1 MAEFR
6 TVTFEC
12 VTVNGRGEIIDRRT
26 HKAREF
32 VETLKGGVELALVGI
47 PAGHFLMGAGRGEGA
62 ADERPQH
69 PVDMAAFWL
78 GQFAV
83 TQAQWAAVL
92 DDEPPYRC
100 RGAERPAETGRCAAS
115 WGGDE

>member
-26 HKAREF
+26 HKARQF

-47 PAGHFLMGAGRGEGA
+47 PAGR
-62 ADERPQH
+62 
-69 PVDMAAFWL
+69 V
-78 GQFAV
+78 
-83 TQAQWAAVL
+83 
-92 DDEPPYRC
+92 
-100 RGAERPAETGRCAAS
+100 S
-115 WGGDE
+115 